1 MNALLWAAR
10 AIGLASA
17 GVMVGE
23 AVYLGVR
30 LARRLAVEDDAAMAR
45 MWRGAI
51 LLVTSAALLVTGMFL
66 ARVHLLTEPGPE
78 FSLLGLVGYVG
89 AFLGA
94 VALNVLGRV
103 DAHWVKRNGRM

>member
-51 LLVTSAALLVTGMFL
+51 LLVTSAALLATGMLL
-66 ARVHLLTEPGPE
+66 ARVQLLTQPDSE
-78 FSLLGLVGYVG
+78 FSALGLVGYTG

-94 VALNVLGRV
+94 WGLHVLARV